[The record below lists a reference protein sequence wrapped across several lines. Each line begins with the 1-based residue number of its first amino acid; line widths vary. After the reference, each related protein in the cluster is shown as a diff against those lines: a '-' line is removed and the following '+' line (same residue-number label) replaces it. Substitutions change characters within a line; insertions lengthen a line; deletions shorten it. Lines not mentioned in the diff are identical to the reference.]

1 MIIDILLF
9 LVGIA
14 LIVLGANF
22 LTDGAAAFARRLG
35 LSPLMVGL
43 TIVAFGTS
51 APELVV
57 SITSALSGSSD
68 MALGNVVGS
77 NIFNILVIGGITS
90 MVAPL
95 SISQSTIKAEI
106 PMMILAC
113 VVAVALV
120 LDAPFSGLMNQIN
133 VVSRTDGFILLAFF
147 AIFLAYTISIS
158 KRPEDI
164 GMIEEVEQHALQ
176 EKKKKPIWVLFVMM
190 IGGLIGLV
198 FGGDLFVKSASNLA
212 KALGVSEAIIG
223 LTVVAAGT
231 SLPELATSIVAA
243 LKGEQE
249 MAIGNVVGSSIFNIF
264 FILGTT
270 AVIKP
275 IGMGELN
282 VMDFLTM
289 VVASLLLYLFGVFFG
304 NRSITRLEGA
314 FLSLAY
320 VAYTAYLISQL

>member
-1 MIIDILLF
+1 MVIDILLF
-9 LVGIA
+9 FVGVA
-14 LIVLGANF
+14 LIILGANF

-57 SITSALSGSSD
+57 SLTSALSGSSD
-68 MALGNVVGS
+68 IALGNVVGS
-77 NIFNILVIGGITS
+77 NIFNILVIAGVTS

-95 SISQSTIKAEI
+95 SISPSTIRVEI

-113 VVAVALV
+113 IVAALLV
-120 LDAPFSGLMNQIN
+120 LDVPLSGLVNQTN
-133 VVSRTDGFILLAFF
+133 VVSRTDGMILLSFF

-158 KRPEDI
+158 KSSEAIDLV
-164 GMIEEVEQHALQ
+164 EESNDTGVKEQ
-176 EKKKKPIWVLFVMM
+176 KKPLWLLFVMM
-190 IGGLIGLV
+190 IGGLVGLV
-198 FGGDLFVKSASNLA
+198 FGGDLFVKSASSLA
-212 KALGVSEAIIG
+212 KALGISEAIIG

-231 SLPELATSIVAA
+231 SLPELATSVVAA
-243 LKGEQE
+243 LKGEQD
-249 MAIGNVVGSSIFNIF
+249 MAIGNVVGSSIFNVF

-270 AVIKP
+270 AVVKP
-275 IGMGELN
+275 IGMGELS
-282 VMDFLTM
+282 VIDFLTM
-289 VVASLLLYLFGVFFG
+289 VLASFLLYLFGVFFG
-304 NRSITRLEGA
+304 NRSITRLEGI